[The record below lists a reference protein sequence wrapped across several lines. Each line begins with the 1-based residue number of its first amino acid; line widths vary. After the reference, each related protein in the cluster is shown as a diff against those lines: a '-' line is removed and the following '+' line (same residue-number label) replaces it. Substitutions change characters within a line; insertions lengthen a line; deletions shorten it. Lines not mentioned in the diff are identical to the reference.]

1 MNSKASKQ
9 VVVAL
14 PLMDAAVS
22 MLFVQQNPHI
32 KHIKLSLNQI
42 PTSGLTKVGINIFPT
57 LLVWIYAQQKKK
69 KKKEFKCIYNK
80 KILALFKPG
89 FTSQHFPTLI
99 YETER
104 NISKRKKAWGFKIN
118 RKGQQQKEKK
128 QREVLEGRWT

>member
-9 VVVAL
+9 VMVAL

-69 KKKEFKCIYNK
+69 KNSNV
-80 KILALFKPG
+80 
-89 FTSQHFPTLI
+89 FTIRKFWLYLNQVSPP
-99 YETER
+99 
-104 NISKRKKAWGFKIN
+104 NISLLSSMKL
-118 RKGQQQKEKK
+118 KETF
-128 QREVLEGRWT
+128 QREKRLGGLR

>member
-14 PLMDAAVS
+14 PLMDAAIS

-57 LLVWIYAQQKKK
+57 LLVWIYAQQKKNPQK
-69 KKKEFKCIYNK
+69 
-80 KILALFKPG
+80 
-89 FTSQHFPTLI
+89 TL
-99 YETER
+99 
-104 NISKRKKAWGFKIN
+104 SC
-118 RKGQQQKEKK
+118 
-128 QREVLEGRWT
+128 

>member
-9 VVVAL
+9 VMVAL
-14 PLMDAAVS
+14 PLMDAAIS

-42 PTSGLTKVGINIFPT
+42 PTSGLAKVGINIFPT
-57 LLVWIYAQQKKK
+57 LLVWSYAQQKKK
-69 KKKEFKCIYNK
+69 EEFKCIYNK

-89 FTSQHFPTLI
+89 FTSQHFPTLLI

-118 RKGQQQKEKK
+118 KKGQQQKEKK
-128 QREVLEGRWT
+128 QKEVLEGRWT